1 METTIAWHG
10 GTKSYM
16 DMTYRNNVGDR
27 VFTPHHG
34 FWIEAPIGEKLYEP
48 LAGLLFL
55 RAIALLGSSDLT
67 HSIHFAKGDD
77 SRLTPETPYNEP
89 FRFVNG
95 EWCKAKSNEEMLQR
109 VAGYGLLALSMIQN
123 GKNKES

>member
-1 METTIAWHG
+1 METTMAWHG

-16 DMTYRNNVGDR
+16 DMTYRNLVEGK
-27 VFTPHHG
+27 VSSVHHG
-34 FWIEAPIGEKLYEP
+34 FWIESPRGEKLYEP

-55 RAIALLGSSDLT
+55 RALALLGSSDLT

-77 SRLTPETPYNEP
+77 DRLTPETPYNEP

-109 VAGYGLLALSMIQN
+109 IAGYGMLALSMIQA
-123 GKNKES
+123 NKK